1 LLSPETNLLTRT
13 GHFILSSDGT
23 LGGEVMEDNSGDH
36 ASTERWALISD
47 TQQQRS
53 QKLDHRLSRSL
64 QGFTVESSNLE
75 HLNQIQQDLIYK
87 FRVTTPQYAQIRGP
101 LMLVRPRVL
110 GEKTAQVEQ
119 GRKPRRYPIELRRTS
134 HETDTYEIEIP
145 QDYKVDDVPDPVK
158 IDVGFA
164 SYQSK
169 VEVEGSKIRYWRE
182 YIVRDLSVKADH
194 IEDWRKLQGVI
205 GSDEAAAVVLKHTP

>member
-1 LLSPETNLLTRT
+1 
-13 GHFILSSDGT
+13 
-23 LGGEVMEDNSGDH
+23 
-36 ASTERWALISD
+36 
-47 TQQQRS
+47 
-53 QKLDHRLSRSL
+53 
-64 QGFTVESSNLE
+64 
-75 HLNQIQQDLIYK
+75 
-87 FRVTTPQYAQIRGP
+87 
-101 LMLVRPRVL
+101 
-110 GEKTAQVEQ
+110 
-119 GRKPRRYPIELRRTS
+119 
-134 HETDTYEIEIP
+134 
-145 QDYKVDDVPDPVK
+145 VDDVPDPVN